1 MKGQTRKIPQ
11 TIMVN
16 LNLAK
21 PVDKEIWDMIQ
32 ATQQGKDH
40 HRINYPITLSTA
52 VKVLLAD
59 RKVAQKDLKNLFP
72 PYTNHNSRTDNTATI
87 PVGNE
92 AKREHPSVG
101 ASSDNSGR
109 EVR

>member
-1 MKGQTRKIPQ
+1 MKQPTGKIPQ

-21 PVDKEIWDMIQ
+21 PVDKEIWNMIQ
-32 ATQQGKDH
+32 ATQQGKDDH
-40 HRINYPITLSTA
+40 GINYPITLSTA

-59 RKVAQKDLKNLFP
+59 RKVAKEDMKGNFP
-72 PYTNHNSRTDNTATI
+72 PYANHNSRPDNTATI

-92 AKREHPSVG
+92 AE
-101 ASSDNSGR
+101 GR
-109 EVR
+109 SL